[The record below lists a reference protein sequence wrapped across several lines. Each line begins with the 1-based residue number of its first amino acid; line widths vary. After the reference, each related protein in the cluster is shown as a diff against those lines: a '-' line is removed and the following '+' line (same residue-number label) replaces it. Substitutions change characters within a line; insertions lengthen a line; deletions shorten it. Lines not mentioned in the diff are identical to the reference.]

1 MVADEKQEAGF
12 NSQTALNREFTS
24 LSRGRK
30 VEVIQPDQ
38 KWSGFLLP
46 KFYKRTNYAI
56 SKP

>member
-1 MVADEKQEAGF
+1 MVVDEKQEAGF

-24 LSRGRK
+24 LLQGRK

-46 KFYKRTNYAI
+46 VR
-56 SKP
+56 